1 MEVWAQTGT
10 APAVTES
17 TMSSQVCTEIFNN
30 GISRKETEAGGNPVV
45 RDALDEQVN
54 TGENNIVCQ

>member
-1 MEVWAQTGT
+1 M
-10 APAVTES
+10 
-17 TMSSQVCTEIFNN
+17 CTEIFNN
-30 GISRKETEAGGNPVV
+30 GISQKETEAGGNPVV